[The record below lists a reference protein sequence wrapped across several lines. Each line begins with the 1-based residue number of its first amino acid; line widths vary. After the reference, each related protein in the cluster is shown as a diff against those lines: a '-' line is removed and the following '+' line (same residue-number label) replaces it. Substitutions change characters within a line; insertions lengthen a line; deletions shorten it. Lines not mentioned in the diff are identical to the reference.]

1 MSRDLCRLGVTP
13 ETTYLYIQGH
23 HLFDGVVVP
32 MMQKVCDQLIRSREN
47 EINRLAVHNTQRLN
61 ELSCYDH
68 STVDIV
74 PTLRRNMGF
83 MQSEPYRRLLSDV
96 ERCLKLGEV
105 KVKPAKHEDNP
116 AEVKPAPTKV
126 ETKPVEVKSEPTEV
140 KPAEDKI
147 PPVEA
152 ENEKEELGQ

>member
-1 MSRDLCRLGVTP
+1 
-13 ETTYLYIQGH
+13 
-23 HLFDGVVVP
+23 

-83 MQSEPYRRLLSDV
+83 MQSEPYHRLLSDV

-105 KVKPAKHEDNP
+105 KVKPAKAEDNP
-116 AEVKPAPTKV
+116 VEVKPAPTKV
-126 ETKPVEVKSEPTEV
+126 ETYPVEVKSETTEV

-147 PPVEA
+147 LPVEA

>member
-1 MSRDLCRLGVTP
+1 
-13 ETTYLYIQGH
+13 
-23 HLFDGVVVP
+23 

-105 KVKPAKHEDNP
+105 KHEDNP

-126 ETKPVEVKSEPTEV
+126 EAKPVEVKSETTEV

-147 PPVEA
+147 PLVEA

>member
-1 MSRDLCRLGVTP
+1 
-13 ETTYLYIQGH
+13 
-23 HLFDGVVVP
+23 
-32 MMQKVCDQLIRSREN
+32 
-47 EINRLAVHNTQRLN
+47 
-61 ELSCYDH
+61 
-68 STVDIV
+68 
-74 PTLRRNMGF
+74 MGF

-105 KVKPAKHEDNP
+105 KVKSAKHEDNP

-126 ETKPVEVKSEPTEV
+126 ETKPVEVKSETTEV

-147 PPVEA
+147 PLVEA